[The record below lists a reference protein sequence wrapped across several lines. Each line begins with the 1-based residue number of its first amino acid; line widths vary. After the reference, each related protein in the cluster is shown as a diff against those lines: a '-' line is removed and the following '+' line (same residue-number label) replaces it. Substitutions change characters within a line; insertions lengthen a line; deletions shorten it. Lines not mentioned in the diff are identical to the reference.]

1 MVLSWFKKQIL
12 RVLISIFFVQ
22 KGEKI
27 KEKEIAR
34 KKGSEIRKR
43 SFRHA
48 NAWTCTIRISINIF
62 SVQLLGSCS
71 QDPATSSETTS
82 LNIYYFFDKSEQV
95 LQVSFFFCNCWLVRS
110 ENSGFIVSDLVVR
123 AGEQEIGHVF
133 FFSIRTYIWKLYVN
147 LIYFCNSLDEKI
159 VVHDSI
165 RNFTNFSRFRIPRNS
180 RFLF

>member
-27 KEKEIAR
+27 KKQEIAR
-34 KKGSEIRKR
+34 KKGSETRKR

-62 SVQLLGSCS
+62 SVQLLGSS
-71 QDPATSSETTS
+71 NQFRNYKFEYLQFFWQIGTSFTS
-82 LNIYYFFDKSEQV
+82 LV
-95 LQVSFFFCNCWLVRS
+95 FFCNCWLVRS

-133 FFSIRTYIWKLYVN
+133 FFSIRKYIWKLYVN

-180 RFLF
+180 RFSF